1 MSAEMK
7 PVRSLFFCDG
17 VGRKVPACGISENSY
32 FSYMIA
38 VSATE
43 GANSFHRLLELVER
57 GETVRITKHGRVRA
71 KIVRDVDFMDGKEF
85 AKIFK
90 NYKATELD
98 KAAADEIEK
107 NIKRIRREAE
117 RDLDH

>member
-1 MSAEMK
+1 
-7 PVRSLFFCDG
+7 
-17 VGRKVPACGISENSY
+17 
-32 FSYMIA
+32 MIA
-38 VSATE
+38 VTATE

-71 KIVRDVDFMDGKEF
+71 KIVRDVDSMSGREF

-90 NYKATELD
+90 NYQNTQLD

-107 NIKRIRREAE
+107 NIKMIERQAE

>member
-1 MSAEMK
+1 MTT
-7 PVRSLFFCDG
+7 
-17 VGRKVPACGISENSY
+17 
-32 FSYMIA
+32 

-57 GETVRITKHGRVRA
+57 GETVRITKHGRIRA

-107 NIKRIRREAE
+107 NIRAMKKRSHEKI
-117 RDLDH
+117 LGH

>member
-1 MSAEMK
+1 MTT
-7 PVRSLFFCDG
+7 
-17 VGRKVPACGISENSY
+17 
-32 FSYMIA
+32 

-57 GETVRITKHGRVRA
+57 GETVRITKHGRIRA
-71 KIVRDVDFMDGKEF
+71 KIVRDVDFMSGEEV

-107 NIKRIRREAE
+107 NIKMIRKQAE

>member
-1 MSAEMK
+1 
-7 PVRSLFFCDG
+7 
-17 VGRKVPACGISENSY
+17 
-32 FSYMIA
+32 MIA

-85 AKIFK
+85 ARIFK
-90 NYKATELD
+90 NYKVTDLD

-107 NIKRIRREAE
+107 NIKAMKKRSREKI
-117 RDLDH
+117 LDH

>member
-1 MSAEMK
+1 
-7 PVRSLFFCDG
+7 
-17 VGRKVPACGISENSY
+17 
-32 FSYMIA
+32 
-38 VSATE
+38 
-43 GANSFHRLLELVER
+43 
-57 GETVRITKHGRVRA
+57 VRA